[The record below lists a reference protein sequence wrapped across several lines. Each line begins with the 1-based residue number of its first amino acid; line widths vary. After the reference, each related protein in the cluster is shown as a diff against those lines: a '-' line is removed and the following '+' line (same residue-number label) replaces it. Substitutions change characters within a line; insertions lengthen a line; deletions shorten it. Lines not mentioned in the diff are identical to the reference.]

1 MSKKV
6 GRSFWVLWL
15 VANVIGGMLLPL
27 IVWQEPY
34 NVQSRIFLNE
44 ILQSIGISI
53 AQSLVLRDRFV
64 KENWWFPLT
73 IIGWGVGLTIV
84 YFVPALSLRF
94 QKQDLP
100 PLTILLADFAII
112 GLMAGICQW
121 QLLRR
126 FRAGGLWLFASAIA
140 LSVSTLGLYLGYKLN
155 SLALASCLQ
164 GAIYG
169 AITGLAMVRILRS
182 PKLLPK
188 PKLR

>member
-1 MSKKV
+1 M
-6 GRSFWVLWL
+6 LWL
-15 VANVIGGMLLPL
+15 VANVTGSMLLPL
-27 IVWQEPY
+27 MVWQDPY

-44 ILQSIGISI
+44 ILQSIGIAT
-53 AQSLVLRDRFV
+53 AQTLVLRDRFI

-73 IIGWGVGLTIV
+73 IIGWVIGLSFV

-100 PLTILLADFAII
+100 SLPVLLADFAII
-112 GLMAGICQW
+112 GLMAGIGQW

-126 FRAGGLWLFASAIA
+126 FQAGGVWLFASAIA
-140 LSVSTLGLYLGYKLN
+140 LSLSTFGLYLGYKLN

-164 GAIYG
+164 GGIYG
-169 AITGLAMVRILRS
+169 AITGLAMVKILRS